1 MAVVLGDE
9 LGSAKVFRGFC
20 DILSSVVDVKSSNT
34 NLDDFV
40 HVWET
45 TAAKEWTCFQ
55 FIEFEIWQFI

>member
-20 DILSSVVDVKSSNT
+20 DILSSVVDVGIVVILPFDKSSNI

-40 HVWET
+40 HV
-45 TAAKEWTCFQ
+45 
-55 FIEFEIWQFI
+55 